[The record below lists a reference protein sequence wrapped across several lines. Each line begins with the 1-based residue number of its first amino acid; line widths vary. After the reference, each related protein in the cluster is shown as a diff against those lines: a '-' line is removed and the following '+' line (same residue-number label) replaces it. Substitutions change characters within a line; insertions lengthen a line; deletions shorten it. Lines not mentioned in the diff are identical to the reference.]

1 MYKIGI
7 KHNGSV
13 IAIKTLL
20 EDEVKKFDLHRGYL
34 LQTSIVEIYQKK
46 FGLDIRFYRLDEY
59 ENFKGLFFIHIK
71 NEDIGKLR
79 QRLRE
84 DKLNELGI

>member
-1 MYKIGI
+1 MYRIGI

-20 EDEVKKFDLHRGYL
+20 EEDDVKKLESSNL
-34 LQTSIVEIYQKK
+34 TSIVEIYQKL
-46 FGLDIRFYRLDEY
+46 FGLDIRFYRLNEY

-71 NEDIGKLR
+71 NEDIGILR

-84 DKLNELGI
+84 DKLNELGIVS

>member
-1 MYKIGI
+1 MYRIGI

-20 EDEVKKFDLHRGYL
+20 EDEVKKLESSNL
-34 LQTSIVEIYQKK
+34 TSIVEIYQKL
-46 FGLDIRFYRLDEY
+46 FGLDIRFYRLNEY

-71 NEDIGKLR
+71 NEDIGILR

-84 DKLNELGI
+84 DKLNELGL

>member
-1 MYKIGI
+1 MYRIGI
-7 KHNGSV
+7 KHKGSV

-20 EDEVKKFDLHRGYL
+20 EEDEVKKLESSNL
-34 LQTSIVEIYQKK
+34 TSIVEIYQKL
-46 FGLDIRFYRLDEY
+46 FGLDIRFYRLNEY

-71 NEDIGKLR
+71 NEDIGILR

-84 DKLNELGI
+84 DKLNELGL